1 MDKTKIK
8 SFFEKD
14 NLLELLKNN
23 GIWIVGCSLY
33 AIAVNSFVVPNDIA
47 QSGVTGL
54 AVFFNHLFHVPV
66 GATNFA
72 LNVPLLIMMWLF
84 LGKKLVART
93 LWVTV
98 LLSTALDV
106 FALFMP
112 AYTGD
117 KILASLFCGLL
128 QGAGL
133 GLIMITGATSGG
145 TDIVA
150 RLVHKRFPHIT
161 VGSVV
166 MFSDAA
172 IVAANMILLGSINSG
187 LYAII
192 MIFVSTRVIDS
203 LIYGTG
209 NGKMLMIVTEKPD
222 EVAKAIVSSQ
232 RRGVSVVP
240 AKGAYTGKDKG
251 ILICVAR
258 KSEVSG
264 IMKIIKAADDK
275 TFIIVSEANEIL
287 GEGFKH
293 SI

>member
-1 MDKTKIK
+1 MNKEKIK
-8 SFFEKD
+8 HFFQKD
-14 NLLELLKNN
+14 NLLQTGKNN
-23 GIWIVGCSLY
+23 LIWIVGCSLY

-54 AVFFNHLFHVPV
+54 AVFFNHLFSVPV
-66 GATNFA
+66 GVTNFV
-72 LNVPLLIMMWLF
+72 LNVPLLILMWLF

-93 LWVTV
+93 LWVTL
-98 LLSTALDV
+98 LLSVALDA
-106 FALFMP
+106 FAFMP
-112 AYTGD
+112 DYTGD

-128 QGAGL
+128 QGSGL
-133 GLIMITGATSGG
+133 GIIMITGATSGG

-166 MFSDAA
+166 LAADAA

-209 NGKMLMIVTEKPD
+209 NGKMLMIVTKKPD
-222 EVAKAIVSSQ
+222 EVSKAIVSSS
-232 RRGVSVVP
+232 RRGVSVLP
-240 AKGAYTGKDKG
+240 AKGAYTGEDKG
-251 ILICVAR
+251 ILICVVR
-258 KSEVSG
+258 KAEVSG
-264 IMKIIKAADDK
+264 IIKTVKATDSN

-287 GEGFKH
+287 GEGFNH

>member
-1 MDKTKIK
+1 MDKSKIK
-8 SFFEKD
+8 KFFQKD

-23 GIWIVGCSLY
+23 VIWIVGCSLY

-54 AVFFNHLFHVPV
+54 AVFFNHLFNVPV

-93 LWVTV
+93 LWVTA
-98 LLSTALDV
+98 LLSIALDA
-106 FALFMP
+106 FTFMP
-112 AYTGD
+112 DYSGD

-133 GLIMITGATSGG
+133 GIIMITGATSGG

-172 IVAANMILLGSINSG
+172 IVAANMMLLGSINSG

-222 EVAKAIVSSQ
+222 EVSKAIVSSQ

>member
-1 MDKTKIK
+1 MLKAKAK
-8 SFFEKD
+8 SFFTKK
-14 NLLELLKNN
+14 NIFELLKNN
-23 GIWIVGCSLY
+23 AIWIIGCSLY
-33 AIAVNSFVVPNDIA
+33 SIAVNSFVVPNDIA

-54 AVFFNHLFHVPV
+54 AVFFNHLFSVPV
-66 GATNFA
+66 GVTNFA
-72 LNVPLLIMMWLF
+72 LNVPLLILMWVF

-98 LLSTALDV
+98 LLSVALDV
-106 FALFMP
+106 FSFMP
-112 AYTGD
+112 VYKGEG
-117 KILASLFCGLL
+117 ILASLFCGLL

-133 GLIMITGATSGG
+133 GIIMITGATSGG

-150 RLVHKRFPHIT
+150 RLVHKKFPHIT

-166 MFSDAA
+166 MVADAA
-172 IVAANMILLGSINSG
+172 IVIANMILLGSINSG

-192 MIFVSTRVIDS
+192 MIFVSTRVINS

-222 EVAKAIVSSQ
+222 EVSKAIVSSS

-258 KSEVSG
+258 KSEISG
-264 IMKIIKAADDK
+264 IMKTVKSVDDK

>member
-1 MDKTKIK
+1 MNKEKIK
-8 SFFEKD
+8 HFFQKD
-14 NLLELLKNN
+14 NLLQTGKNN
-23 GIWIVGCSLY
+23 LIWIVGCSLY

-54 AVFFNHLFHVPV
+54 AVFFNHLFSVPV
-66 GATNFA
+66 GVTNFV
-72 LNVPLLIMMWLF
+72 LNVPLLILMWLF

-93 LWVTV
+93 LWVTL
-98 LLSTALDV
+98 LLSIALDA
-106 FALFMP
+106 FAFMP
-112 AYTGD
+112 DYTGD

-133 GLIMITGATSGG
+133 GIIMITGATSGG

-166 MFSDAA
+166 LAADAA

-209 NGKMLMIVTEKPD
+209 NGKMLMIVTKKPD
-222 EVAKAIVSSQ
+222 EVSKAIVSSS
-232 RRGVSVVP
+232 RRGVSVLP
-240 AKGAYTGKDKG
+240 AKGAYTGEDKG
-251 ILICVAR
+251 ILICVVR
-258 KSEVSG
+258 KAEVSG
-264 IMKIIKAADDK
+264 IIKTVKATDSN

-287 GEGFKH
+287 GEGFNH

>member
-1 MDKTKIK
+1 MNKSKIK
-8 SFFEKD
+8 TFFKKE
-14 NLLELLKNN
+14 NLLETLKNN

-54 AVFFNHLFHVPV
+54 AVFFNNLFGVPV
-66 GATNFA
+66 GVTNFV
-72 LNVPLLIMMWLF
+72 LNVPLLILMWLF
-84 LGKKLVART
+84 LGKKLVAKT

-98 LLSTALDV
+98 LLSIALDA
-106 FALFMP
+106 FAFMP
-112 AYTGD
+112 DYTGD
-117 KILASLFCGLL
+117 HILASLFCGLL

-133 GLIMITGATSGG
+133 GIIMVTGATSGG

-150 RLVHKRFPHIT
+150 RLVHKKFPHIT

-166 MFSDAA
+166 LVADAA
-172 IVAANMILLGSINSG
+172 IVAANMMLLGSINSG

-209 NGKMLMIVTEKPD
+209 NGKMLMIVTEKP
-222 EVAKAIVSSQ
+222 EEISKAIVSSSH
-232 RRGVSVVP
+232 RGVSIVP

-258 KSEVSG
+258 KSEISG
-264 IMKIIKAADDK
+264 IMKTVKSVDDK

-293 SI
+293 SL

>member
-1 MDKTKIK
+1 MNKAVTKA
-8 SFFEKD
+8 FFKKD
-14 NLLELLKNN
+14 NLLEILKNN
-23 GIWIVGCSLY
+23 AIWIVGCSLY

-66 GATNFA
+66 GATNFI

-93 LWVTV
+93 LWVTA
-98 LLSTALDV
+98 LLSIALDA
-106 FALFMP
+106 FAFMP
-112 AYTGD
+112 DYSGD

-133 GLIMITGATSGG
+133 GIIMITGATSGG

-150 RLVHKRFPHIT
+150 RLVHKRFPHVT

-166 MFSDAA
+166 MFADAA

>member
-1 MDKTKIK
+1 MNKADTKA
-8 SFFEKD
+8 FFKKD
-14 NLLELLKNN
+14 NLLEILKNN
-23 GIWIVGCSLY
+23 VIWIIGCSLY

-54 AVFFNHLFHVPV
+54 AVFFNHLFGVPV
-66 GATNFA
+66 GITNFV
-72 LNVPLLIMMWLF
+72 LNVPLLILMWLF
-84 LGKKLVART
+84 LGKKLVAGT
-93 LWVTV
+93 LWVTA
-98 LLSTALDV
+98 LLSIALDA
-106 FALFMP
+106 FSFMP
-112 AYTGD
+112 AYSGD

-133 GLIMITGATSGG
+133 GIIMITGATSGG

-150 RLVHKRFPHIT
+150 RLVHKKFPHIT

-166 MFSDAA
+166 LLSDAA

-222 EVAKAIVSSQ
+222 EVSKAIVSSS

-258 KSEVSG
+258 KSEISG
-264 IMKIIKAADDK
+264 IMKTVKSVDDK

-293 SI
+293 SL

>member
-8 SFFEKD
+8 AFFEKE
-14 NLLELLKNN
+14 NLLETLKNN
-23 GIWIVGCSLY
+23 AIWIVGCSLY

-54 AVFFNHLFHVPV
+54 AVFFNHLFSVPV
-66 GATNFA
+66 GVTNFV
-72 LNVPLLIMMWLF
+72 LNVPLLILMWLF

-93 LWVTV
+93 LWVTL
-98 LLSTALDV
+98 LLSVALDA
-106 FALFMP
+106 FAFMP
-112 AYTGD
+112 DYSGD

-133 GLIMITGATSGG
+133 GIIMITGATSGG

-150 RLVHKRFPHIT
+150 RLVHKKFPHIT

-166 MFSDAA
+166 LLSDAA
-172 IVAANMILLGSINSG
+172 IVAANMMLLGSINSG

-209 NGKMLMIVTEKPD
+209 NGKMLMIVTEKPE
-222 EVAKAIVSSQ
+222 EVSKAIVSSS

-258 KSEVSG
+258 KSEISG
-264 IMKIIKAADDK
+264 IMKIVKSVDDK

-293 SI
+293 SL

>member
-1 MDKTKIK
+1 MIKEKIR
-8 SFFEKD
+8 SFFEKE
-14 NLLELLKNN
+14 NLFETFKNN
-23 GIWIVGCSLY
+23 GIWIAGCSLY

-54 AVFFNHLFHVPV
+54 AVFFNHLFNVPV
-66 GATNFA
+66 GITNFV
-72 LNVPLLIMMWLF
+72 LNVPLLILMWLF
-84 LGKKLVART
+84 LGKKLVAKT
-93 LWVTV
+93 LWVTA
-98 LLSTALDV
+98 LLSVALDA
-106 FALFMP
+106 FTFMP
-112 AYTGD
+112 DYTGD
-117 KILASLFCGLL
+117 PILASLFCGLL

-133 GLIMITGATSGG
+133 GIIMITGATSGG

-150 RLVHKRFPHIT
+150 RLVHKKFPHIS

-166 MFSDAA
+166 LVADAA
-172 IVAANMILLGSINSG
+172 IVAANMMLLGSINSG

-209 NGKMLMIVTEKPD
+209 NGKMLMIVTEKP
-222 EVAKAIVSSQ
+222 EEISKAIVSSS

-258 KSEVSG
+258 KSEISG
-264 IMKIIKAADDK
+264 IMKIVKSVDEN
-275 TFIIVSEANEIL
+275 TFIIVSEANEVL
-287 GEGFKH
+287 GKGFKH
-293 SI
+293 SL

>member
-1 MDKTKIK
+1 MNKEKIK
-8 SFFEKD
+8 HFFQKD
-14 NLLELLKNN
+14 NLLQTGKNN
-23 GIWIVGCSLY
+23 LIWIVGCSLY

-54 AVFFNHLFHVPV
+54 AVFFNHLFSVPV
-66 GATNFA
+66 GVTNFV
-72 LNVPLLIMMWLF
+72 LNVPLLILMWLF

-93 LWVTV
+93 LWVTL
-98 LLSTALDV
+98 LLSVALDA
-106 FALFMP
+106 FAFMP
-112 AYTGD
+112 DYTGD

-128 QGAGL
+128 QGSGL
-133 GLIMITGATSGG
+133 GIIMITGATSGG

-166 MFSDAA
+166 LAADAA

-209 NGKMLMIVTEKPD
+209 NGKMLMIVTKKPD
-222 EVAKAIVSSQ
+222 EVSKAIVSSS
-232 RRGVSVVP
+232 RRGVSVLP
-240 AKGAYTGKDKG
+240 AKGAYTGEDKG
-251 ILICVAR
+251 ILICVVR
-258 KSEVSG
+258 KAEVSG
-264 IMKIIKAADDK
+264 IIKTVKATDSN

>member
-1 MDKTKIK
+1 MNNEKIK
-8 SFFEKD
+8 EFFTKD
-14 NLLELLKNN
+14 NLLQTGKNN
-23 GIWIVGCSLY
+23 LIWIVGCSLY

-54 AVFFNHLFHVPV
+54 AVFFNNLFSVPV
-66 GATNFA
+66 GITNFV
-72 LNVPLLIMMWLF
+72 LNVPLLILMWLF
-84 LGKKLVART
+84 IGKNLVART
-93 LWVTV
+93 LWVTL
-98 LLSTALDV
+98 LLSVALDA
-106 FALFMP
+106 FAFMP
-112 AYTGD
+112 DYTGD

-128 QGAGL
+128 QGTGL
-133 GLIMITGATSGG
+133 GMIMITGATSGG

-150 RLVHKRFPHIT
+150 RLVHKAFPHIT

-166 MFSDAA
+166 LVADAA

-209 NGKMLMIVTEKPD
+209 NGKMMMIVTKKPD
-222 EVAKAIVSSQ
+222 EVSKAIVSSS
-232 RRGVSVVP
+232 RRGVSVLP
-240 AKGAYTGKDKG
+240 AKGAYTGEEKG

-264 IMKIIKAADDK
+264 IIKTVKATDDK

-287 GEGFKH
+287 GEGFNH